1 MALAIALLAPVV
13 FLLVLAWFRSD
24 TSRSAVGMVSEPG
37 PSAPAPDWAR
47 WGNVELRRYRLGSA
61 ARAFAR
67 AKQLDPGLTP
77 ARLGLIWAHVL
88 RMERDAALA
97 EFAAMAEVCT
107 LDFDQVLLWT
117 QIRCSTWDPEKVIPQ
132 LQALL
137 EADPGDHGVRL
148 ALAEGLRRLGRQ
160 ANALEVLAVLLE
172 SDSEAQAIRARLAID
187 RGEPAAAQAILANS
201 PDDHPE
207 LAELR
212 GELALTR
219 RDGPTAVAEFQ
230 RALAVEPDDRRC
242 LNGLAQALRVTGQDQ
257 TAQPLFHAVQRQDAL
272 TDLVRRA
279 AEMTHRDDLK
289 LLFALGAAC
298 EALQLLPEAR
308 AWYNLA
314 LTGDPLNSETQIALY
329 RLRAHQ
335 SALRP

>member
-1 MALAIALLAPVV
+1 MLLAPVV
-13 FLLVLAWFRSD
+13 FLLVLARFRSD
-24 TSRSAVGMVSEPG
+24 TRRSAVLMAGEPG
-37 PSAPAPDWAR
+37 PAASAPDWAR
-47 WGNVELRRYRLGSA
+47 WGNNELRRYRLGSA
-61 ARAFAR
+61 AKAFAR
-67 AKQLDPGLTP
+67 AKQLDPSLTQP
-77 ARLGLIWAHVL
+77 RLGLILAHAL

-97 EFAAMAEVCT
+97 EFAAMADVGT

-137 EADPGDHGVRL
+137 EADHGDRGVRL
-148 ALAEGLRRLGRQ
+148 TLAEGLRRLGRQ
-160 ANALEVLAVLLE
+160 ADALEVLAVLLE
-172 SDSEAQAIRARLAID
+172 SDPEAQAIRARLAID

-219 RDGPTAVAEFQ
+219 RDGPTAVAEFR
-230 RALAVEPDDRRC
+230 RALAVQPDDRRC

-257 TAQPLFHAVQRQDAL
+257 TAQPLFKAVQRHDAL
-272 TDLVRRA
+272 IDLVRRA
-279 AEMTHRDDLK
+279 AEMTHRDDLE

-298 EALQLLPEAR
+298 EALQLVPEAR

-314 LTGDPLNSETQIALY
+314 LARDPLNSETQIALY
-329 RLRAHQ
+329 RLRTQ
-335 SALRP
+335 RSVPKP